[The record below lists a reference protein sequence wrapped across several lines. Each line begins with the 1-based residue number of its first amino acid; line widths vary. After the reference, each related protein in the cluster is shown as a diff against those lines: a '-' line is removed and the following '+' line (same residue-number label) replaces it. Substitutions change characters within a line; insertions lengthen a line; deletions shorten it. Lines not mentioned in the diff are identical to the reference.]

1 MQNSSIYPK
10 KIKLTRWP
18 QNLSLFLSAKPVKV
32 IVIGLFIVFTNCFTW
47 LLFSRSSIDTGNLA
61 ANHTKSL
68 YLLKQAATYLT
79 DTIAF
84 EQKVRKIAKKLAVPP
99 EWLMA
104 VMHSESGF
112 NASARNFKGSG
123 ATGLIQFMPQT
134 AKQYD
139 ITVDQLQNMNHLDQL
154 DYVYAYLNEVKKQ
167 YNIKYNNITS
177 LYLAILYPDA
187 LDAEP
192 CYALYSK
199 PSIQYKMNAG
209 LDEDK
214 DGKVTV
220 QDIDKRLKRMYPTAC
235 KATIK
240 DEGKTNIFS
249 GW

>member
-1 MQNSSIYPK
+1 MAIIWKWSLNGNTNDSAWTNNGTPTVLTYVDWKNGEAGSFNWTTTWITWIWSNLNVWADFSI
-10 KIKLTRWP
+10 RQW
-18 QNLSLFLSAKPVKV
+18 V
-32 IVIGLFIVFTNCFTW
+32 
-47 LLFSRSSIDTGNLA
+47 
-61 ANHTKSL
+61 
-68 YLLKQAATYLT
+68 
-79 DTIAF
+79 
-84 EQKVRKIAKKLAVPP
+84 
-99 EWLMA
+99 
-104 VMHSESGF
+104 
-112 NASARNFKGSG
+112 
-123 ATGLIQFMPQT
+123 
-134 AKQYD
+134 
-139 ITVDQLQNMNHLDQL
+139 
-154 DYVYAYLNEVKKQ
+154 
-167 YNIKYNNITS
+167 KYNNITS